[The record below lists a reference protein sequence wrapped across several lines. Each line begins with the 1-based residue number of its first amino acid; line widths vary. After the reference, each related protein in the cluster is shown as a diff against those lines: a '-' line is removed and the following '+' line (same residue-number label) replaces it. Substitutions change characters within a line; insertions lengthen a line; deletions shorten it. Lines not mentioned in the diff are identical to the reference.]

1 MHSVSRLFDLVSA
14 PATPSSSSL
23 AAIGRNE
30 RLLLATLG
38 LVCAIVFAA
47 VWGLAASSTSLGAA
61 LGNAF
66 KVPMLLVVSGAV
78 ALPAVL
84 LFCRLVSPGAAG
96 GVDLLVGYAVAVFGG
111 TLVLA
116 VLAPL
121 VALYQHSSSWIGPQI
136 ALGSIVL
143 ALVAGCVVFVRALGR
158 LVTSAGRRGVYLPVI
173 AMVLVQLAALAQLAS
188 VVSPVLSTRTSF
200 GHGVDH
206 FSRVDAPADRQDAR

>member
-14 PATPSSSSL
+14 PTAQSSSSL
-23 AAIGRNE
+23 TTVGRSE

-38 LVCAIVFAA
+38 LVCAMVFAA
-47 VWGLAASSTSLGAA
+47 LWGLAASSASFSAA
-61 LGNAF
+61 CANAF

-78 ALPAVL
+78 ALPVVL
-84 LFCRLVSPGAAG
+84 LFCRLVAPGVAA

-121 VALYQHSSSWIGPQI
+121 VALYQHSSSFIGPRA
-136 ALGSIVL
+136 ALASVVL
-143 ALVAGCVVFVRALGR
+143 AVIAGCAIFVRALGR
-158 LVTSAGRRGVYLPVI
+158 LVGSGGRRGIYLPVA

-188 VVSPVLSTRTSF
+188 VVSPVFPTRTAF
-200 GHGVDH
+200 GRGIDGVSH
-206 FSRVDAPADRQDAR
+206 VADTEDAR